1 MKSPLLSNLE
11 GLVGLAGR
19 NGVDISHTLLRVLTD
34 LYVQKPVHTE
44 DEQQHYVE
52 LATRLLDRVGT
63 PVRLAVATRLSK
75 YAQAPLP
82 ILRKL
87 ARDEL
92 DIATPVLQHSA
103 VLPQEEL
110 IAIAEEFGPHY
121 AAVVA
126 ARPEFRPLIDLEA
139 IAIETAPSPQPVAA
153 PAEHI
158 RSAHIDIAA
167 PSIAPEIAADA
178 VPSQAAGAG
187 NENEAD
193 DDEARALSEMFFAA
207 EAKERRLILVSIDY
221 APIAAAPASA
231 NPDVLKKLEQAAL
244 LRDMNGFARLLE
256 TNLALPPQ
264 QARRLVA
271 DASGETIVVAAKALG
286 MPAEV
291 LQRVLLFLNP
301 AVGQSVQRVYDL
313 SRLHDEITEQAAL
326 RMIALWQGESR
337 ARKLQ
342 HAPLHVPDGDSP
354 RMTAQAPSRIGKV
367 TKTAA
372 TG

>member
-44 DEQQHYVE
+44 DEQRHYVE
-52 LATRLLDRVGT
+52 LTIRLLDRVGS

-75 YAQAPLP
+75 YPQAPLP
-82 ILRKL
+82 VLRKL

-92 DIATPVLQHSA
+92 DVATPVLRHSS

-110 IAIAEEFGPHY
+110 IAVAEELGPHY

-126 ARPEFRPLIDLEA
+126 ARPEFRPLIDLES
-139 IAIETAPSPQPVAA
+139 IAIETAPSPQPLPA
-153 PAEHI
+153 PAENI
-158 RSAHIDIAA
+158 KAPHIDIAA

-178 VPSQAAGAG
+178 APVQAAETG
-187 NENEAD
+187 NESGAD
-193 DDEARALSEMFFAA
+193 DGEAQALSEMFFAA
-207 EAKERRLILVSIDY
+207 DAEERRLILVSVDY
-221 APIAAAPASA
+221 APIAAAPACVS
-231 NPDVLKKLEQAAL
+231 PDVLRKLEQAAL

-256 TNLALPPQ
+256 TSLVLPPQ

-286 MPAEV
+286 MPAEM

-326 RMIALWQGESR
+326 RMIALWQGER
-337 ARKLQ
+337 GPRTAQ
-342 HAPLHVPDGDSP
+342 HAPLHAPDGDSL

-367 TKTAA
+367 TKAAA

>member
-44 DEQQHYVE
+44 DERRHYVE
-52 LATRLLDRVGT
+52 LTMRLLDRVGS

-75 YAQAPLP
+75 YPQAPLP

-92 DIATPVLQHSA
+92 DVATPVLRHSS

-110 IAIAEEFGPHY
+110 IAVAEELGPHY

-126 ARPEFRPLIDLEA
+126 ARPEFRPLIDLES
-139 IAIETAPSPQPVAA
+139 IAIETAPSPQPPHA
-153 PAEHI
+153 PAENI
-158 RSAHIDIAA
+158 KSPQLDIAA
-167 PSIAPEIAADA
+167 PSIAPELAADTA
-178 VPSQAAGAG
+178 PGQAAETG
-187 NENEAD
+187 AD
-193 DDEARALSEMFFAA
+193 DGEAQALSEMFFAA
-207 EAKERRLILVSIDY
+207 DAEERRLILVSVDY
-221 APIAAAPASA
+221 APIAAGPACV
-231 NPDVLKKLEQAAL
+231 NPDVLRKLEQAAL

-256 TNLALPPQ
+256 TSLVLPPQ
-264 QARRLVA
+264 QAKRLVA

-286 MPAEV
+286 MPAEM

-337 ARKLQ
+337 DRTAQ
-342 HAPLHVPDGDSP
+342 HAPLHAPDRDSP
-354 RMTAQAPSRIGKV
+354 RMTAQAPSRSGKAA
-367 TKTAA
+367 KTAA